1 MSYEAEAHAAQMN
14 MLKQLLLAPKASF
27 SELQRTS
34 GLSSDSTTFHI
45 KQLVKA
51 GYIHHLPKTLGEY
64 SLTRKGKEYANR
76 MDTDEQVIEKQ
87 PKLSVVIVL
96 ENNDGQYLQQQ
107 RLKQPYYGYWG
118 HMTGKIRWGETMLE
132 AGAREL
138 KEETGLT
145 ADLRV
150 VGFYHK
156 LDYDAQTNELL
167 EDKYF
172 CLIHGTNPQGE
183 LTDSEGQHN
192 EWLTIEEFNAKDKQF
207 GSVHETI
214 EMIQA
219 KEYVIKEQKYTYE
232 PGDY

>member
-1 MSYEAEAHAAQMN
+1 MSYEAEAHTAQMN
-14 MLKQLLLAPKASF
+14 ILKKLLLAPKASF
-27 SELQRTS
+27 SELQKTS
-34 GLSSDSTTFHI
+34 GLTSDSTTFHI
-45 KQLVKA
+45 KQLVKS
-51 GYIHHLPKTLGEY
+51 GYIQHLPKTLGDY
-64 SLTRKGKEYANR
+64 TLTRKGKEYANR

-96 ENNDGQYLQQQ
+96 KNKKGQYLQQQ

-156 LDYDAQTNELL
+156 LDYDARSNELL

-172 CLIHGTNPQGE
+172 CLIQGANPQGV
-183 LTDSEGQHN
+183 LIDTEGQHN
-192 EWLTIEEFNAKDKQF
+192 EWLTIEAFNAKDKQF
-207 GSVHETI
+207 GSVQETI
-214 EMIQA
+214 DMIQA
-219 KEYVIKEQKYTYE
+219 DSYVIKEQTYKYNPE
-232 PGDY
+232 DY